1 MPRTMIDLDEAYG
14 ILFAH
19 IRPGPTVGLPLA
31 EALHRTLAVPV
42 CCDVDSPPFDR
53 SSMDGYAVR
62 AADVAGA
69 PVTLPVVAQIAAGST
84 ADRALGP
91 GEAMQINTGAPMPPG
106 ADAVVQVELTEPAAG
121 GSEVL
126 IRKSVPPGRFIT
138 PRATDASA
146 GQTVL
151 EAGVLLTP
159 LEIGS
164 AASAGA
170 ARVTVYRRPV
180 VAALATGDEL
190 VDIDRKPTGGQIRNT
205 NQYLLEGLIRSA
217 HAEPVSLGVA
227 PDEPEKLRERITEG
241 LRRSDVLCLTG
252 GVSMGAFDF
261 VPEALEACG
270 VTFHFQKMAI
280 KPGRPVIFGAA
291 SDGTLAF
298 GLPGNPV
305 SAFVGFELLVRPALA
320 ALEGR
325 SGVVP
330 QLVRATL
337 RGSVKPTADRRSYTP
352 ARAWVEKD
360 GQWTVE
366 PLSWH
371 GSGDLFGAATANAL
385 VVRPPRSQGA
395 TTGEVVSMILL
406 DRI

>member
-19 IRPGPTVGLPLA
+19 IRPGPTVELPLA

-190 VDIDRKPTGGQIRNT
+190 VDMDRKPTGGQIRNT

-252 GVSMGAFDF
+252 GV
-261 VPEALEACG
+261 
-270 VTFHFQKMAI
+270 TFHFQKRAL

-385 VVRPPRSQGA
+385 VVRPTRSQGA